1 MRKFRVVVNGE
12 VFEVE
17 VEEVAAPA
25 NRSASVAVGSFPV
38 AAMSGSG
45 AGATSPKP
53 VGGPVGSVGPG
64 VATATP
70 PEAAAGRGATAG
82 RGTTEVLPGEAVRAP
97 LPGVIADV
105 KVSVGQEVAAGDVL
119 LVLEAMKMENEISS
133 PVAGVVRQV
142 LVERGTSVN
151 AGDPM
156 VVVGR

>member
-1 MRKFRVVVNGE
+1 M
-12 VFEVE
+12 
-17 VEEVAAPA
+17 
-25 NRSASVAVGSFPV
+25 
-38 AAMSGSG
+38 
-45 AGATSPKP
+45 
-53 VGGPVGSVGPG
+53 GSVGPG